1 MAESIIA
8 WEPIAIAFV
17 GGIFPALLWL
27 WVWLK
32 QDKKSPE
39 PKGLIAI
46 SFFAGMGVVLFV
58 LPFEKLAVTTLPAFM
73 DMLHGLSNYIPFVVF
88 PDETV
93 RIMLW
98 AFIEESAKYL
108 AVLFVAFQSKHFDEP
123 IDAVIYLITAA
134 LGFAALENSFYLFKS
149 LHEAS
154 IWNIALDG
162 NLRFIG
168 ATVLHITSSAFLGV
182 ALAFSF
188 YSGRFVKIMAGF
200 LGLAF
205 ATLLHAYFNLS
216 IMEVED
222 TISALV
228 VFSRFWLMV
237 VGIIVLLSI
246 IKLIKP
252 EKEIL

>member
-1 MAESIIA
+1 MAESIVA
-8 WEPIAIAFV
+8 WKLIVIAFA
-17 GGIFPALLWL
+17 GGILPALLWL
-27 WVWLK
+27 WFWLK
-32 QDKKSPE
+32 QDRISPE

-73 DMLHGLSNYIPFVVF
+73 DMLNTLSTYIPFVVF

-108 AVLFVAFQSKHFDEP
+108 AVLFIAFQSKHFDEP

-149 LHEAS
+149 LSEAS
-154 IWNIALDG
+154 IWSVALDG
-162 NLRFIG
+162 NLRFVG
-168 ATVLHITSSAFLGV
+168 ATVLHIASSAFLGV
-182 ALAFSF
+182 TIAFSF
-188 YSGRFVKIMAGF
+188 YSSKFVKIIAGF

-216 IMEVED
+216 IIEVED

-228 VFSRFWLMV
+228 VFSRFWLMI

-252 EKEIL
+252 EKETL